1 MMKKGNK
8 IKMGVGALVLI
19 AVLLGID
26 QYTKSLAVKILKE
39 NGSIPILK
47 NIFELTYVENRGAAF
62 GILQNCQWLFVVLT
76 AVILAVLFWFFFRMP
91 EGRRYLPAR
100 LCLAGLAAGAVG
112 NLIDRV
118 GQGYVVDFFYF
129 KLIDFPVFNMA
140 DIYVVVTIL
149 ILAVLILFYYDE
161 DEFSQKQ

>member
-1 MMKKGNK
+1 MKKGNK
-8 IKMGVGALVLI
+8 IKMGFGALVLI
-19 AVLLGID
+19 AVLLCID
-26 QYTKSLAVKILKE
+26 QYTKSLAVKVLKD

-76 AVILAVLFWFFFRMP
+76 AVVLAVLFWFFFRMP

-100 LCLAGLAAGAVG
+100 LCLAGLVAGAVG

>member
-1 MMKKGNK
+1 VK
-8 IKMGVGALVLI
+8 VLR
-19 AVLLGID
+19 
-26 QYTKSLAVKILKE
+26 E

-76 AVILAVLFWFFFRMP
+76 AVVLAVLFWFFFRMP

-100 LCLAGLAAGAVG
+100 LCLTGLAAGAVG

-118 GQGYVVDFFYF
+118 VQGYVVDFFYF

>member
-1 MMKKGNK
+1 
-8 IKMGVGALVLI
+8 
-19 AVLLGID
+19 
-26 QYTKSLAVKILKE
+26 VKVLKE

-76 AVILAVLFWFFFRMP
+76 AVVLAVLFWFFFRMP

-100 LCLAGLAAGAVG
+100 LCLTGLAAGAVG

-118 GQGYVVDFFYF
+118 VQGYVVDFFYF

>member
-1 MMKKGNK
+1 MKKGNK

-76 AVILAVLFWFFFRMP
+76 AVVLAVLFWFFFRMP

-129 KLIDFPVFNMA
+129 KLINFPVFNMA